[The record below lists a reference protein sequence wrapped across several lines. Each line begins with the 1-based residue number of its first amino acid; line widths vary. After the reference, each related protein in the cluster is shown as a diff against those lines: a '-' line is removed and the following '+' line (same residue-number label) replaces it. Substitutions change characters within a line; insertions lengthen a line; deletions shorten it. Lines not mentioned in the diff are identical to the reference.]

1 MFDNNMAAQEI
12 SDFNAEQGEMAQERY
27 EAWVKM
33 MEEDYG
39 DIESPE
45 GELDNLD

>member
-1 MFDNNMAAQEI
+1 MFDPNMAAQEI
-12 SDFNAEQGEMAQERY
+12 SDFHAEMAEMRQRDY
-27 EAWVKM
+27 EEWRQM